1 MLGLLSQSRFEA
13 EAKLAALNKAQAV
26 IEFNLDG
33 SIITANEN
41 FLRTVGY
48 TLADIQGKHHSM
60 FVEPAFRETAAY
72 AEFWRRLKKLWDG
85 GEVRH
90 HRRVN
95 NLMDKSHGAHR

>member
-1 MLGLLSQSRFEA
+1 MLGLLSQSRFET

-48 TLADIQGKHHSM
+48 TLADIQGKHHSTACSSSPR
-60 FVEPAFRETAAY
+60 FVK
-72 AEFWRRLKKLWDG
+72 RLPM
-85 GEVRH
+85 R
-90 HRRVN
+90 
-95 NLMDKSHGAHR
+95 SSGAD